1 MSTRQEAQLR
11 RAVEGTIQAID
22 LALEPSSPA
31 PMNDADKCEILIPQ
45 LRAQL
50 QSALDANEISDAHV
64 VANLSARLADA
75 TTAEAA
81 DLQTVIDL
89 YSAV

>member
-1 MSTRQEAQLR
+1 MTRQEEQLR
-11 RAVEGTIQAID
+11 AVLVAVIQQID
-22 LALEPSSPA
+22 LAVTPESPVA
-31 PMNDADKCEILIPQ
+31 MDDGDKCEILIPQ

-64 VANLSARLADA
+64 IANLSARLADA

>member
-1 MSTRQEAQLR
+1 MLV
-11 RAVEGTIQAID
+11 AVIQQID
-22 LALEPSSPA
+22 LAVTPESPVA
-31 PMNDADKCEILIPQ
+31 MADGDKCEILIPQ

-64 VANLSARLADA
+64 IANLSARLADA

-89 YSAV
+89 YAAV